1 MDDFE
6 KNLKDVI
13 FSEAKD
19 VIFQKQNIPCV
30 QSVWNHK
37 FRVFALFRSWKSG
50 KFLQRLFESFSQ
62 ADCFIFLRL
71 SLRSSLYLASK
82 YFALRC
88 RLTPP

>member
-1 MDDFE
+1 MDVFE

-50 KFLQRLFESFSQ
+50 KFLRAPWKEQTLTHFVRGSFVLMV
-62 ADCFIFLRL
+62 FRFTRT
-71 SLRSSLYLASK
+71 SK
-82 YFALRC
+82 
-88 RLTPP
+88 T